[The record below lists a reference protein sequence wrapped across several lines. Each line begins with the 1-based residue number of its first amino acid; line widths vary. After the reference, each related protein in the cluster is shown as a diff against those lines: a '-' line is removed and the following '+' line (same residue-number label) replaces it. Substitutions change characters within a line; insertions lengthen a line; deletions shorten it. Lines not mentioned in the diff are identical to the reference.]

1 MRGWLVA
8 QASIVPLPTSPFLT
22 LHSRRWLL
30 WLMLFWKAMAQLAPD
45 ANGYHPSKSARG
57 HERTDRSDIDARFVL
72 EEEHSPF
79 PYSTSHSSSQ
89 SLKEVIAFAPGDQD
103 NPHNWSNRKKS
114 FVVFNGVALVSVGFV
129 RRVCVSNRN
138 SGHVFDDRV
147 VDSSRSVAPI
157 CYLLQH
163 HEPSAAGLADILV
176 PGRIRCWP
184 ATVRSAK

>member
-1 MRGWLVA
+1 MQTGTTSARVHAATRELTGVTSMRDSYWKR
-8 QASIVPLPTSPFLT
+8 SIRLFHT
-22 LHSRRWLL
+22 LHRIQVRRASKKSLL
-30 WLMLFWKAMAQLAPD
+30 
-45 ANGYHPSKSARG
+45 
-57 HERTDRSDIDARFVL
+57 
-72 EEEHSPF
+72 
-79 PYSTSHSSSQ
+79 
-89 SLKEVIAFAPGDQD
+89 SLPVTKTIPTTGLIE
-103 NPHNWSNRKKS
+103 KKS
-114 FVVFNGVALVSVGFV
+114 FVVFNGVALVSVGSV